1 MVVLARSVADSPA
14 DSVAVWI
21 VGVDLG
27 VCCSYSTNYQCL
39 HCNFLGVA
47 GIDVVAVAV
56 VHADTDTDTDT
67 DTAAAAVNIR
77 KGTTPSKEMM
87 TATTP
92 AKS

>member
-27 VCCSYSTNYQCL
+27 ACCSYSTNYQCL

-56 VHADTDTDTDT
+56 VHADTDTDT
-67 DTAAAAVNIR
+67 AAAAVNIR

>member
-1 MVVLARSVADSPA
+1 MVVLDRSVADSPA

-27 VCCSYSTNYQCL
+27 ACCSYSTNYQCL

-47 GIDVVAVAV
+47 GIDIVAVAV
-56 VHADTDTDTDT
+56 VHADMDA
-67 DTAAAAVNIR
+67 AAAAVNIR
-77 KGTTPSKEMM
+77 KRTTPSKEMM

>member
-56 VHADTDTDTDT
+56 VHADTDTDT
-67 DTAAAAVNIR
+67 AAAAVNIR